1 MLGRSSEIFK
11 VDKMGLF
18 SWRVCNSKII
28 RGWGGNFVVPKV
40 CNIHCELE
48 GVRVGVEI
56 LRGYDW
62 RYRPAFFFFY
72 LGSAHSCTQ
81 KPYVSPVT
89 TPPLH
94 PARTLRIDPARAACL
109 QYYCPFLIWL
119 EPKRHVPVSKPDP
132 SSSCISLIVP
142 PVAPL
147 PPSIPFSVLS
157 ILSPISSWETL
168 AK

>member
-62 RYRPAFFFFY
+62 RYRPAFFFLPRKCAFMY
-72 LGSAHSCTQ
+72 TEAVCFACDYS
-81 KPYVSPVT
+81 
-89 TPPLH
+89 TPP
-94 PARTLRIDPARAACL
+94 
-109 QYYCPFLIWL
+109 
-119 EPKRHVPVSKPDP
+119 P
-132 SSSCISLIVP
+132 SEDASH
-142 PVAPL
+142 
-147 PPSIPFSVLS
+147 
-157 ILSPISSWETL
+157 
-168 AK
+168 